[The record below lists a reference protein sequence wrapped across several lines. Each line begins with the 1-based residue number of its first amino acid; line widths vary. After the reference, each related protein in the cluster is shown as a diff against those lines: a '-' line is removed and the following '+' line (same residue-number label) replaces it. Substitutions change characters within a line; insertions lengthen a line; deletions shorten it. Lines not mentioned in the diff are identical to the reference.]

1 MLQNEVK
8 KLTGLTRKAIE
19 YYEEKLLIN
28 PIRKDNNY
36 REYSM
41 EDVKTLKKISV
52 YRKLGCSIDEIKEII
67 NDKGKLA
74 SIIRNRE
81 IKNDL
86 EIEKVEI
93 LKNLMNDEFDFK
105 KLELIE
111 NKETLYFK
119 LTRIFPGYVGQLFFI
134 SYKPFLN
141 EILKDE
147 DKQYYHEL
155 IDFLD
160 NFPTIDLSDYEKEL
174 IDNISKSISIFD
186 IEKISDEKI
195 NAIMDYDKWIN
206 NNEEN
211 ISNYIK
217 FKESEEYLNN
227 PVIIILEKVKKHME
241 DNKYYEIVIP
251 LIRKISKSYDEYYK
265 QMLKANKKLMENI

>member
-19 YYEEKLLIN
+19 YYEEKSLIS

-67 NDKGKLA
+67 NDKRKLA

-147 DKQYYHEL
+147 DKQYYYEL

-174 IDNISKSISIFD
+174 IDNISKSISISD

-206 NNEEN
+206 NNVEN
-211 ISNYIK
+211 ISDYIK

-241 DNKYYEIVIP
+241 ENKYYEIVIP

>member
-1 MLQNEVK
+1 
-8 KLTGLTRKAIE
+8 
-19 YYEEKLLIN
+19 
-28 PIRKDNNY
+28 
-36 REYSM
+36 
-41 EDVKTLKKISV
+41 
-52 YRKLGCSIDEIKEII
+52 
-67 NDKGKLA
+67 
-74 SIIRNRE
+74 
-81 IKNDL
+81 
-86 EIEKVEI
+86 
-93 LKNLMNDEFDFK
+93 
-105 KLELIE
+105 
-111 NKETLYFK
+111 
-119 LTRIFPGYVGQLFFI
+119 
-134 SYKPFLN
+134 
-141 EILKDE
+141 
-147 DKQYYHEL
+147 L

-174 IDNISKSISIFD
+174 IDNISKSISISD

-241 DNKYYEIVIP
+241 DNEYYEIVIP

-265 QMLKANKKLMENI
+265 QMLKANKKLMENM